1 MIKKDEEITEK
12 EEKIMFHT
20 LGYDYKPMWNDDK
33 GGYRN
38 WFGIYPNEN
47 DADYIAIKSL
57 VEKGYMQKDGL
68 TDWKEEVYSVTNK
81 GNAYVVD
88 LWFKKKKENKPSRS
102 KRRYQAYLS
111 WSDWNDGS
119 FKDFLD
125 WLKIT
130 EKDELY
136 YPKECEVIREYKKKW
151 QI

>member
-1 MIKKDEEITEK
+1 MIEITEK

-20 LGYDYKPMWNDDK
+20 LGYDYQPRWNDDK

-38 WFGIYPNEN
+38 WFATTANEE
-47 DADYIAIKSL
+47 DSDYRTIKSL
-57 VEKGYMQKDGL
+57 VEKGYMIKSGN
-68 TDWKEEVYSVTNK
+68 TEWGNEEVYSVTDIGK
-81 GNAYVVD
+81 DYVVD
-88 LWFKKKKENKPSRS
+88 LWLKKKKENKPSRS
-102 KRRYQAYLS
+102 KRCYQAYLD
-111 WSDWNDGS
+111 WCDWNVDVT

-136 YPKECEVIREYKKKW
+136 YPEECEVIREYKKRW

>member
-1 MIKKDEEITEK
+1 MIEITEK

-20 LGYDYKPMWNDDK
+20 LGYDYQPRWNDDK

-38 WFGIYPNEN
+38 WFGVYPSEDNG
-47 DADYIAIKSL
+47 DYKAIKFL
-57 VEKGYMQKDGL
+57 VEKGYMQKDGT
-68 TDWKEEVYSVTNK
+68 TDWKEEVYSVTDVGKN
-81 GNAYVVD
+81 YVVD
-88 LWFKKKKENKPSRS
+88 LWLKKKKENKPSRS
-102 KRRYQAYLS
+102 KRRYHAYLY
-111 WSDWNDGS
+111 WSEYNNSS

-136 YPKECEVIREYKKKW
+136 YPEECDTIREYKKRW

>member
-1 MIKKDEEITEK
+1 MTEITEK

-20 LGYDYKPMWNDDK
+20 LGYDYQPRWNEDRMEN
-33 GGYRN
+33 RN
-38 WFGIYPNEN
+38 WFGIYPSEDN
-47 DADYIAIKSL
+47 DDYVVVKSL

-68 TDWKEEVYSVTNK
+68 TPWKEEVYSVTDIGK
-81 GNAYVVD
+81 SYVVD
-88 LWFKKKKENKPSRS
+88 LWLKKKKENKPSRS
-102 KRRYQAYLS
+102 KRRYQAYLY
-111 WSDWNDGS
+111 WSECNNSS

-136 YPKECEVIREYKKKW
+136 YPEECEVIRDYKKRW

>member
-1 MIKKDEEITEK
+1 MTEEITEK

-20 LGYDYKPMWNDDK
+20 LGYDYKPRWNDDK
-33 GGYRN
+33 GGYRTC
-38 WFGIYPNEN
+38 FGIYPNEN

-57 VEKGYMQKDGL
+57 IEKGYMQKDGL

-81 GNAYVVD
+81 GSTYVVD

-130 EKDELY
+130 ERDELY
-136 YPKECEVIREYKKKW
+136 YPKECEAIREYKKKW